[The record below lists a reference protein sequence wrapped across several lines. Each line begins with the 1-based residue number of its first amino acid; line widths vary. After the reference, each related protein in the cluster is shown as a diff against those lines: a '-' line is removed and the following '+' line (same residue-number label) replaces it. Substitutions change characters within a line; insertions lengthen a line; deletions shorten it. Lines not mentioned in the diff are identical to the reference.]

1 MKMESKKLITILLR
15 DVRELE
21 ELIVEMKATGSCDL
35 LEMELL
41 LTRMSGV
48 RHLLEVFGE
57 SIDHRVPA
65 VEKVPAAPV
74 FEPALKQE
82 PAPAPIAEPAP
93 VVKEAVPVVAEVAR
107 VFPPKTEPVGSPA
120 PAIVPEPAVVQ
131 PEVVFA
137 AEPVQPAE
145 TDDDGDEMEL
155 EEEQVSVNT
164 EKQTLGEKFVVEKS
178 MNDLLIE
185 KNKGD
190 YKFSK
195 MPVGSLQA
203 AIGINDRFLFIREL
217 FDGKADAFA
226 QTIQQLDSMHSTHEA
241 AVYLRENFKWK
252 KSETSLK
259 FMDLVKRRYQ

>member
-82 PAPAPIAEPAP
+82 PAPASIAEPA
-93 VVKEAVPVVAEVAR
+93 PVVAEVAR

-178 MNDLLIE
+178 MNDLLME